1 MRRDSRPIRRWPI
14 PPTPRAFSAP
24 KITTKRALRLPCAS
38 RSSWTAAAPLS
49 SASPPPFS
57 LMPPILHALA
67 SLDDYVAAFSSAPLP
82 VLRRTVRELAALEA
96 DHEAIAGRQI
106 TAVVLNDPLMT
117 LRLLIHLE
125 RHRSGKQNH
134 DITTI
139 DRAIMMMGVTPF
151 FRAFADMPTLEDSLA
166 DHSAALVGV
175 LRVIARARRAAL
187 YAREWAIVRHDLN
200 VEEITVGALLYDTA
214 DMLCGIFAP
223 TLTQQVYKRQR
234 ADRSLRSAVAQR
246 DAFNFTA
253 NEIQLALSR
262 AWRLPDLLVTLM
274 DQATAR
280 NPRVRTV
287 VLANALARH
296 IARGWDNPAI
306 PDDLDAIAKLLR
318 INRAQMIR
326 QLAIPAEHAER
337 LLPET
342 PEPSP

>member
-1 MRRDSRPIRRWPI
+1 M
-14 PPTPRAFSAP
+14 PR
-24 KITTKRALRLPCAS
+24 IH
-38 RSSWTAAAPLS
+38 
-49 SASPPPFS
+49 
-57 LMPPILHALA
+57 HAHA
-67 SLDDYVAAFSSAPLP
+67 NLDDYVAAFSCAPLP

-106 TAVVLNDPLMT
+106 TAVVLSDPLMT
-117 LRLLIHLE
+117 LRLLIHLTQ
-125 RHRSGKQNH
+125 HRSGKQNH

-151 FRAFADMPTLEDSLA
+151 FRSFRDMPTLEDTLA
-166 DHSAALVGV
+166 DHRAALVGV
-175 LRVIARARRAAL
+175 LRVIARARRAAQ
-187 YAREWAIVRHDLN
+187 YAREWAIVRHDLD

-214 DMLCGIFAP
+214 DMLCWIFAP
-223 TLTQQVYKRQR
+223 ALTQQVYDRQR
-234 ADRSLRSAVAQR
+234 ADRTLRSALAQR
-246 DAFNFTA
+246 AAFNFTA

-262 AWRLPDLLVTLM
+262 AWRLPELLVTLM
-274 DQATAR
+274 DQSAAS

-296 IARGWDNPAI
+296 TARNWDNPAI

-318 INRAQMIR
+318 INRTQMIR

-342 PEPSP
+342 PDPPA